1 MRASRDLSNLIEE
14 LSRED
19 WQPLL
24 EQVMDEHFGPAMEA
38 FDLEFEEIDDR
49 LGGNWTGTLWGCAF
63 EDFLT
68 RRFAPDGRNPV
79 EAYLERRGSKE
90 SAALRRYMTALQTS
104 IMSLYEVSDITP
116 GQSLRARDLIRGGE
130 PVLVRE
136 RSATQSLRPWDRIAA
151 RIVPNGDRLVLGGG
165 LLVFTREGSELLDA
179 GLREGLGRMKR
190 LRRPPRGRR
199 ADTTR
204 WAGTDDDLR
213 RAAPLFTT
221 AWLLDAIPRAVRPA
235 RPTLLNSEGDEVVFH
250 EVTFPLSPMVS
261 PEKVA
266 RRLDTLPQLRGET
279 ATFWNWLGQAAPVRP
294 AAEGE
299 NAVVWNIT
307 MDDGSVVLG
316 TIELEQRT
324 LVLGV
329 NSARRADRGRA
340 LLQHALG
347 GLVGA
352 PSTKVETVEQTMAA
366 RRDRGSAAQGLELP
380 PEVQTQVV
388 HAELDRHYRTVLDE
402 PVEMLGDVSPRAASR
417 NAEGRER
424 LAAWLKYLEN
434 ASHRAGR
441 NDPMATYD
449 FAWLWRELDVEHL
462 RN

>member
-104 IMSLYEVSDITP
+104 IMSLYEVSHITP

-179 GLREGLGRMKR
+179 GLREGLGCMKR

-199 ADTTR
+199 AGTTR
-204 WAGTDDDLR
+204 WGGNDDDLR
-213 RAAPLFTT
+213 RAAPPFTT
-221 AWLLDAIPRAVRPA
+221 AWPP
-235 RPTLLNSEGDEVVFH
+235 
-250 EVTFPLSPMVS
+250 
-261 PEKVA
+261 
-266 RRLDTLPQLRGET
+266 
-279 ATFWNWLGQAAPVRP
+279 
-294 AAEGE
+294 
-299 NAVVWNIT
+299 
-307 MDDGSVVLG
+307 
-316 TIELEQRT
+316 
-324 LVLGV
+324 
-329 NSARRADRGRA
+329 
-340 LLQHALG
+340 HALPP
-347 GLVGA
+347 A
-352 PSTKVETVEQTMAA
+352 P
-366 RRDRGSAAQGLELP
+366 RP
-380 PEVQTQVV
+380 PPPPPLHNE
-388 HAELDRHYRTVLDE
+388 
-402 PVEMLGDVSPRAASR
+402 
-417 NAEGRER
+417 
-424 LAAWLKYLEN
+424 
-434 ASHRAGR
+434 
-441 NDPMATYD
+441 
-449 FAWLWRELDVEHL
+449 
-462 RN
+462 